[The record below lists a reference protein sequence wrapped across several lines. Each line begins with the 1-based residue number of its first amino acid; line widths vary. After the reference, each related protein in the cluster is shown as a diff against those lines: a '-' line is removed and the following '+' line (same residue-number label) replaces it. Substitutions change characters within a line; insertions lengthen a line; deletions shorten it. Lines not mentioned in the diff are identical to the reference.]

1 MGAYTDEV
9 AVGFA
14 GGGQGRDSSLAF
26 ILDNTSDA
34 ALAFWAQGYREFS
47 TNVLIRAALRITP
60 VA

>member
-34 ALAFWAQGYREFS
+34 ALAFGAQGYRLFS
-47 TNVLIRAALRITP
+47 TNVLIRAALRNTP